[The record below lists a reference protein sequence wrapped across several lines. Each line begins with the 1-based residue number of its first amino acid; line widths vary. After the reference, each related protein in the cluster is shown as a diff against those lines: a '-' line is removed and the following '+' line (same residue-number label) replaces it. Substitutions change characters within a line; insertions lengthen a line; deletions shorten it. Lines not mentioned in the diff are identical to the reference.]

1 MMHLLARAC
10 VCACDRAFV
19 FVVRIKVDRWMLA
32 DGRADGGLDD
42 NDDKARRERA
52 SGLQYFVIPLSSL
65 SSPLLPPETTTKEQQ
80 R

>member
-1 MMHLLARAC
+1 MESRLEDDALARAC

-32 DGRADGGLDD
+32 DGRDGGLDD
-42 NDDKARRERA
+42 NDDKARERA
-52 SGLQYFVIPLSSL
+52 TVFCNP
-65 SSPLLPPETTTKEQQ
+65 LPPETTKEQQ